1 MTQTA
6 IEKPQIDAMYS
17 TFVRTRIN
25 IYTFMGGLLRAAKI
39 GFIAV

>member
-6 IEKPQIDAMYS
+6 IEKPQIDAIYS

-25 IYTFMGGLLRAAKI
+25 IYAFMGLLRAAKI
-39 GFIAV
+39 GFIDV